1 VARYRIIPERSWVE
15 IRARSN
21 VHPIETRTV
30 GLTGFVELVLSSNG
44 RIDLTS
50 PLSGTVSLRV
60 ENLSSGNPL
69 QDRELRRRI
78 DARRHPTIDGVLVGM
93 RETPT
98 DDRYGLR
105 GDVTFRGVTRTVEDE
120 MTVTS
125 AGNADELQL
134 EGEAMFDIRDFGM
147 DPPKILLFRV
157 EPEVRVKA
165 HIVAVRVGATTSVGR

>member
-30 GLTGFVELVLSSNG
+30 GLEGLVQLVLLGDG
-44 RIDLTS
+44 RVDLTS
-50 PLSGTVSLRV
+50 PPSGTLALRV
-60 ENLSSGNPL
+60 EKLSSGNPL

-78 DARRHPTIDGVLVGM
+78 DARRHPTIDGALVDM
-93 RETPT
+93 RETT
-98 DDRYGLR
+98 TAGRYVVR

-120 MTVTS
+120 MTLTI
-125 AGNADELQL
+125 AADRSELEL
-134 EGEAMFDIRDFGM
+134 EGETTFDVRDFGM

-157 EPEVRVKA
+157 EPGVRVKA
-165 HIVAVRVGATTSVGR
+165 HIVVEPIS

>member
-1 VARYRIIPERSWVE
+1 MARYRIVPERSWVE

-30 GLTGFVELVLSSNG
+30 GLVGAIELVLLSDG
-44 RIDLTS
+44 RVDLDS
-50 PLSGTVSLRV
+50 PSSGTVSLRV

-78 DARRHPTIDGVLVGM
+78 DARRHPTVDGVLVEM

-98 DDRYGLR
+98 VDRYFVR

-120 MTVTS
+120 MTVTGT
-125 AGNADELQL
+125 GNATDLQL
-134 EGEAMFDIRDFGM
+134 EGEAIFDIRDFGM

-165 HIVAVRVGATTSVGR
+165 HIVAEPVEE

>member
-30 GLTGFVELVLSSNG
+30 GLVGFLELALLSDG
-44 RIDLTS
+44 RVDLTS
-50 PLSGTVSLRV
+50 PASGAVSLRV
-60 ENLSSGNPL
+60 ANLSSGNPL

-78 DARRHPTIDGVLVGM
+78 DARRYPSIEGALVDM
-93 RETPT
+93 RATGT
-98 DDRYGLR
+98 ADRYVVR

-120 MTVTS
+120 MTVIS
-125 AGNADELQL
+125 VGDAGALEW
-134 EGEAMFDIRDFGM
+134 EGEATFDVRDFGM

-157 EPEVRVKA
+157 EPDVRVKA
-165 HIVAVRVGATTSVGR
+165 HIVAEID